1 MSTACTTSSV
11 LEPYDSSAT
20 GPTGSKATLR
30 KKGKRRHSL
39 HHARR
44 FSEFIEDDSVMLKMV
59 CLPSVS
65 FSVYTGRHRM
75 LILSARLMTF

>member
-1 MSTACTTSSV
+1 MSTACTTSSIV
-11 LEPYDSSAT
+11 EPYDSNAV
-20 GPTGSKATLR
+20 GSKATLR

-59 CLPSVS
+59 CLSSVCLYR
-65 FSVYTGRHRM
+65 VGPEC
-75 LILSARLMTF
+75 